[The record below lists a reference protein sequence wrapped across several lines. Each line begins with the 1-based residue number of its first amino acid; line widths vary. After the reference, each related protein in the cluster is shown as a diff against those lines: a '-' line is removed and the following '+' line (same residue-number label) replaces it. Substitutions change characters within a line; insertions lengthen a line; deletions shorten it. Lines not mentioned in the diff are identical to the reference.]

1 MNIRKYLP
9 TVRQILTINTFLI
22 MMRELKPKTFRR
34 YCNPYLIFGS
44 RILILWCVLYSVC
57 ALAEISR
64 KFTPT
69 ARRILAALKSIYIPV
84 VALRDKLKRIECIKT
99 FFLCSFRNFIQAYN
113 TNAKR
118 FIFQNIRY
126 RGLKDLIFSLFL
138 F

>member
-1 MNIRKYLP
+1 M
-9 TVRQILTINTFLI
+9 
-22 MMRELKPKTFRR
+22 
-34 YCNPYLIFGS
+34 
-44 RILILWCVLYSVC
+44 VC
-57 ALAEISR
+57 SLFVHALAEISR

-126 RGLKDLIFSLFL
+126 RGLKDLIFSLFYFESGGTFHFYL
-138 F
+138 EQHCQSIKDRLSCLTKQKRSLRLLVFN